1 MANTIKIK
9 RGLNANLSNVSLAE
23 GEMAFTTD
31 TRKLYISNT
40 DEPINKDTTYQ
51 LTKSG
56 STISLTGSD
65 GSKTSV
71 VDSGQEYSNA
81 TTSTAGLMSASDK
94 TKLNGLVASTSTP
107 KAAGTAATGSET
119 GFSRGDHVHPLQT
132 TVSGNAGSATKLATA
147 RTLTV
152 GKTGKT
158 FNGTGNVSWTLDE
171 IGSNVYVGTSEPSDA
186 DVDVWIDPSGT
197 IDLSTL
203 WNAVYPVG
211 AIYISAT
218 STSPATLFPGTTWTQ
233 ITDKYLLASGST
245 YTAGTSYGAATHTH
259 TSAAHTHSV
268 NSHTHTSAAHTHTV
282 NGHTHTSAAHTHTTG
297 DVTLTTD
304 QIPSHGHA
312 QNYAPQG
319 LDTNRMITTNSAGS
333 MTGDNIHGKSAGS
346 RPAAQYAWSNT
357 AYTIVGTGRTG
368 GGQAHNHGATGS
380 TTPGATGSTSLTT
393 NSTTP
398 GATGG
403 TSLTTNSTTPGA
415 TGSASSLPPS
425 IAVYMWKRTA

>member
-9 RGLNANLSNVSLAE
+9 RGLNANLANISLAE

-81 TTSTAGLMSASDK
+81 TTSAAGLMSASDK

-147 RTLTV
+147 RTLTI

-158 FNGTGNVSWTLDE
+158 FNGTGNVSWSLDE
-171 IGSNVYVGTSEPSDA
+171 IGSNVYVGTSEPSDS

-203 WNAVYPVG
+203 WNAVYPIG
-211 AIYISAT
+211 AIYMST
-218 STSPATLFPGTTWTQ
+218 SSTSPSTLFPGTTWTQ
-233 ITDKYLLASGST
+233 ITDRFLLAAGSSYSAGNTGGSASTTLATANLPKHTHSFSATSGTQSANHTHSVGAHSHGLNSHTHGIPALSGSTTSTGEHTHQLSFYNYNGGIGTVTGGFNFTYNTAGWFNTQGNYVRQGGHSHNISTTASTSDAASGST
-245 YTAGTSYGAATHTH
+245 ANSSAFTSGSN
-259 TSAAHTHSV
+259 SANHTHSV
-268 NSHTHTSAAHTHTV
+268 S
-282 NGHTHTSAAHTHTTG
+282 GTTG
-297 DVTLTTD
+297 E
-304 QIPSHGHA
+304 
-312 QNYAPQG
+312 
-319 LDTNRMITTNSAGS
+319 
-333 MTGDNIHGKSAGS
+333 
-346 RPAAQYAWSNT
+346 
-357 AYTIVGTGRTG
+357 
-368 GGQAHNHGATGS
+368 TGS
-380 TTPGATGSTSLTT
+380 
-393 NSTTP
+393 
-398 GATGG
+398 G
-403 TSLTTNSTTPGA
+403 TSFTN
-415 TGSASSLPPS
+415 LPPYLV
-425 IAVYMWKRTA
+425 VYMWKRTA